1 MISVEIPANVEKL
14 KMQIQALSEML
25 AEDTDEQSRRIH
37 ADALKASL
45 DALEKMQADEK

>member
-25 AEDTDEQSRRIH
+25 AEDTDEQSRHIH
-37 ADALKASL
+37 ADALKVSQ
-45 DALEKMQADEK
+45 DALKAMQAAEK